1 VLVQPIH
8 KAQEKESGLQVT
20 SSIFLSGSRSYSVF
34 EMFAATLFSTLGARH
49 LRILPKHATASPVL
63 VAPNLSV
70 SCQTIQPSPRTD
82 FWDDSSDNRE
92 APERILVLPDG
103 CE

>member
-8 KAQEKESGLQVT
+8 EAQEKESGLQVT

-49 LRILPKHATASPVL
+49 LRIFPKRATASPVL